1 MSDTIQRFTFAKL
14 PVRGE
19 IISLEQS
26 FQTIVEQ
33 HQYPSAQR
41 QLLGQALAASALMA
55 ETIKIEGKIALQL
68 QSPSAIKLLLAEC
81 NHLGHIRGL
90 VNIDE
95 SQFDEKQISEQH
107 QTELNFSDWTHG
119 GQMAITIEPSQDKQS
134 QGKHSQGKRYQGIV
148 PLEEKHLSSC
158 LEDYFLR
165 SEQLPTF
172 IQLFVN
178 DDKVCGLFLQVLPS
192 NSESTDSEVDKR
204 GAFEHIKTLAETVT
218 KDEAFTLS
226 HKDLLYRLFHQ
237 DEVTVYPE
245 KSIEFQ
251 CNCSRER
258 NEKALATIDPSELVS
273 MVKESGGQLELI
285 CDFCSNKEIFTEHD
299 VMNFLSNSTP
309 SETLN

>member
-26 FQTIVEQ
+26 FQTIIEQ
-33 HQYPSAQR
+33 HQYPDAQR

-68 QSPSAIKLLLAEC
+68 QSPSAVKLLIAEC
-81 NHLGHIRGL
+81 NHQGHIRGL
-90 VNIDE
+90 VTIDE
-95 SQFDEKQISEQH
+95 SQVDEANN
-107 QTELNFSDWTHG
+107 QTELNFSDWTQG
-119 GQMAITIEPSQDKQS
+119 GQMAITIEPARD
-134 QGKHSQGKRYQGIV
+134 KHSQGKRYQGIV
-148 PLEEKHLSSC
+148 PLEEEHLSSC
-158 LEDYFLR
+158 LEDYFSR

-172 IQLFVN
+172 IKLFAN
-178 DDKVCGLFLQVLPS
+178 DDKVCGLFLQALPG
-192 NSESTDSEVDKR
+192 NSDSIVSDVDKQES
-204 GAFEHIKTLAETVT
+204 FEHIKTLAETIT
-218 KDEAFTLS
+218 KDEALTLS

-245 KSIEFQ
+245 KSIQFQ
-251 CNCSRER
+251 CSCSRER

-285 CDFCSNKEIFTEHD
+285 CDFCSSKEIFTEHD